1 MLLTDALYACTFL
14 LHAATADAGVVTKA
28 DAGVAVVK
36 KADAPVDAGVPA
48 VKKADLAPDVKALV
62 DRVQSFYE
70 KTQDFSA
77 EFTQEYT
84 YKAFKRTQ
92 TSSGKVTF
100 KKPALMR
107 WDYEKPTARTFVL
120 AGDRVFMH
128 DPEAK
133 LITRAALSTNQL
145 SASVTFL
152 FGVGK
157 LENEFSIVKKAC
169 AKCTGTQLEM
179 TPLVPDPRFKRIL
192 LEVDEKSAQ
201 VLKSTVIDPDGSENA
216 ISFIGLT
223 TNVGVNES
231 NFKLTP
237 PPGTQVQD
245 FLSGGQMS
253 IPGRDAGALIDG
265 GK

>member
-1 MLLTDALYACTFL
+1 MVLTETLFACTFL
-14 LHAATADAGVVTKA
+14 LHAAAADAGVVAKP
-28 DAGVAVVK
+28 DAGVAVVA
-36 KADAPVDAGVPA
+36 KAEVDAGVPA
-48 VKKADLAPDVKALV
+48 AKKANLAPDVKALV
-62 DRVQSFYE
+62 DRVQAFYE
-70 KTQDFSA
+70 KTQDFTA
-77 EFTQEYT
+77 DFKQDYT

-107 WDYEKPTARTFVL
+107 WEYEKPSPRTFVL
-120 AGDRVFMH
+120 AGDRVFDH

-157 LENEFSIVKKAC
+157 LENEFAIVKKAC

-179 TPLVPDPRFKRIL
+179 TPLVPDPRFKKIL
-192 LEVDEKSAQ
+192 LEVDEKTAQ

-216 ISFIGLT
+216 ISFLNLT
-223 TNVGVNES
+223 TNVGINES
-231 NFKLTP
+231 HFKLTP

-245 FLSGGQMS
+245 FLSGGQMT
-253 IPGRDAGALIDG
+253 IPGQDGGATLDG

>member
-14 LHAATADAGVVTKA
+14 LHAATADAGVVTKP
-28 DAGVAVVK
+28 DAGVAV
-36 KADAPVDAGVPA
+36 

-70 KTQDFSA
+70 KTQDFTADFSQA
-77 EFTQEYT
+77 YT

-133 LITRAALSTNQL
+133 LITRAARPT
-145 SASVTFL
+145 
-152 FGVGK
+152 
-157 LENEFSIVKKAC
+157 C
-169 AKCTGTQLEM
+169 
-179 TPLVPDPRFKRIL
+179 PRRW
-192 LEVDEKSAQ
+192 
-201 VLKSTVIDPDGSENA
+201 A
-216 ISFIGLT
+216 ICW
-223 TNVGVNES
+223 
-231 NFKLTP
+231 
-237 PPGTQVQD
+237 
-245 FLSGGQMS
+245 
-253 IPGRDAGALIDG
+253 R
-265 GK
+265 